1 MFQEIINHD
10 IKQGCANYTLH
21 KEFQYKFTK
30 HLQKYATELF
40 VYVKLSDLLYIV
52 PQVPSV
58 KAQSCKGP
66 VWGCILLH
74 FTRAPYS
81 GSHYVLQ
88 VTACV
93 SHAEGLTSLF
103 FMCHCIV
110 MNGYQIM
117 WKKSE
122 CNRWREHFILT
133 AFKTTQND
141 KNNTET

>member
-10 IKQGCANYTLH
+10 IKQGCANYTLR
-21 KEFQYKFTK
+21 KEFQYKSTK

-40 VYVKLSDLLYIV
+40 VYIKLSDLLYIV

-81 GSHYVLQ
+81 GSRYVL
-88 VTACV
+88 
-93 SHAEGLTSLF
+93 
-103 FMCHCIV
+103 
-110 MNGYQIM
+110 
-117 WKKSE
+117 
-122 CNRWREHFILT
+122 
-133 AFKTTQND
+133 
-141 KNNTET
+141 